1 MYPGDEDE
9 APTRLNHRAL
19 ARFIFRLCLYG
30 FGTYIVYS
38 NLIFLLSAWDLLPA
52 WWGWSIFLMNLDS
65 VVVSGIGIASLLLA
79 GIGLF
84 SFFQRGMYRV
94 GLRAST
100 YAWWLIGTLVGIFA
114 LGGAI
119 QSLFPSTDTGLM
131 NYLGGGWALL
141 CGLDMMIIAYIR
153 PRKVPVRSPSPKEG
167 EDLSFARLANP
178 AYTMPDLILSEDLRS
193 ELKRL
198 VDIIRDPQASLETGT
213 PSAEEQVTAVALHLY
228 GKPGT
233 GKTLAAHA
241 LADYLG
247 RKILVIAYAD
257 LLSHSFLE
265 MNRKL
270 KGVFDKAARK
280 NALLLIENADP
291 LLSTTLDAS
300 ISSQLR
306 VCLEQFRGVVV
317 FTAQTMNDYNKAFEK
332 HLRHIHIPMPDK
344 DCRAK
349 FWARYLPESLLQVG
363 EFQPTLLAQRFEGMS
378 GHEIKQSIVE
388 ANHLARSAK
397 KPFLELNTL
406 ESVIDRQQK
415 QRVEDDDSYDTSIER
430 SAKRNYG
437 AGSPDFAWERLI
449 VNKSVEDR
457 LMQALEIIRHEHTIF
472 DEWGLR
478 TIEPKPR
485 TALNFFG
492 PPGTGKTLAAHA
504 LANYLK
510 QPIVVANYG
519 EIASPWIGDEARNTI
534 TLFRQAAHKNAVLFI
549 DEADA
554 MLTKRITN
562 ITHSADK
569 HWNALSNQLLVCIE
583 QFHGLVIFATNIVEA
598 YDPAFETRMHQI
610 HFPMPDED
618 CRRRIWDVHLPPQLP
633 RTDDVNTAE
642 LAKLVDDICGR
653 DIKNAVI
660 AAAAQVHREKR
671 ERVAQAD
678 LLSAIQHIKNSRI
691 SAQLVQQKQS
701 EVDHKQLRETIRQQL
716 GLEKRNFV
724 VMSAPLPAL
733 SQDTVP
739 EQGEGEPD
747 LPDRTETGE
756 RVPSTPLSL
765 EPLPDLSALTAST
778 QPLPRITS
786 NTRNE
791 QSEETHS

>member
-9 APTRLNHRAL
+9 APTRLNRRAL
-19 ARFIFRLCLYG
+19 TSFLFRLGLYG
-30 FGTYIVYS
+30 LGTYIVCS
-38 NLIFLLSAWDLLPA
+38 NLIFLLSAWDLLPSQ
-52 WWGWSIFLMNLDS
+52 WGLSIFLMNLDPA
-65 VVVSGIGIASLLLA
+65 VVSGVGIASLLLA

-84 SFFQRGMYRV
+84 YFFRRGMYRV

-100 YAWWLIGTLVGIFA
+100 YAWWLIGTLVGIFV

-119 QSLFPSTDTGLM
+119 QSLVPSTDTELM
-131 NYLGGGWALL
+131 NYLGGVWALL
-141 CGLDMMIIAYIR
+141 CGLDMMIIAYVR
-153 PRKVPVRSPSPKEG
+153 PRKVPARSPSPKEG
-167 EDLSFARLANP
+167 EDLSFARLAEP
-178 AYTMPDLILSEDLRS
+178 AYTISDLILSEGLLS
-193 ELKRL
+193 ELKSS
-198 VDIIRDPQASLETGT
+198 VDIIRVPQASLETGI
-213 PSAEEQVTAVALHLY
+213 PLAEEQVTAVALHLY

-247 RKILVIAYAD
+247 RQILVIAYAD

-270 KGVFDKAARK
+270 KGVFDRAARR
-280 NALLLIENADP
+280 NALLLIDNADP
-291 LLSTTLDAS
+291 LLSTTLDMS

-306 VCLEQFRGVVV
+306 VCLEQFRGVAV
-317 FTAQTMNDYNKAFEK
+317 FTAQTMNDYNKAFER
-332 HLRHIHIPMPDK
+332 HLRHIHIPLPDE
-344 DCRAK
+344 DCREQ
-349 FWARYLPESLLQVG
+349 FWKRYLSESFLQAS
-363 EFQPTLLAQRFEGMS
+363 ELQPALLARRFGGMS
-378 GHEIKQSIVE
+378 GYEIKQSIAE
-388 ANHLARSAK
+388 AIHIARSAK
-397 KPFLELNTL
+397 KPLLELSDL
-406 ESVIDRQQK
+406 ERIIDRQQK
-415 QRVEDDDSYDTSIER
+415 QRVGDDDLYDTSIER
-430 SAKRNYG
+430 SVNRNYG
-437 AGSPDFAWERLI
+437 EGSPNNYTWEQLI
-449 VNKSVEDR
+449 VNKSVEDQ
-457 LMQALEIIRHEHTIF
+457 LMQALEIIHHESTIF

-504 LANYLK
+504 LAHYLN

-534 TLFRQAAHKNAVLFI
+534 TLFRQAARKNAVLFI

-583 QFHGLVIFATNIVEA
+583 QFHGLVIFATNIIEA
-598 YDPAFETRMHQI
+598 YDPAFETRMQHI

-618 CRRRIWDVHLPPQLP
+618 CRRRIWDVHLPAQLP
-633 RTDDVNTAE
+633 CAGDVKTTE
-642 LAKLVDDICGR
+642 LARLVDDICGR

-660 AAAAQVHREKR
+660 AAAAQVHRE
-671 ERVAQAD
+671 ERKQVGQGD
-678 LLSAIQHIKNSRI
+678 LLAAIRHIKASRI
-691 SAQLVQQKQS
+691 SSQQKRS

-716 GLEKRNFV
+716 GLEKRDFIV
-724 VMSAPLPAL
+724 VSAPLPAL
-733 SQDTVP
+733 SQDNAP
-739 EQGEGEPD
+739 EQMDGKSD
-747 LPDRTETGE
+747 LPGRTETSE

-765 EPLPDLSALTAST
+765 EPLADLSALTAPT
-778 QPLPRITS
+778 QPLPRITGD
-786 NTRNE
+786 TRNG
-791 QSEETHS
+791 QPEETHS